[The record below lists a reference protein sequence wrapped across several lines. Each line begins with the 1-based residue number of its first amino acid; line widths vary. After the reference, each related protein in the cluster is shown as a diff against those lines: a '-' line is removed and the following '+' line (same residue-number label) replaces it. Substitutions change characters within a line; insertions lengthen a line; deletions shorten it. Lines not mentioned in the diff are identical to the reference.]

1 MPRDYRQMFDLKGR
15 VAMVTGAGQGM
26 GRAIAPALGAFGAGA
41 IIVNDCHTDR
51 AEAVVVTCAAWQ
63 PMPLAEPPAR
73 PILSMA
79 ATAVRKAA
87 RAAPATGQTGEIWE

>member
-41 IIVNDCHTDR
+41 IIAKFLHPDDKFRRFANFQHT
-51 AEAVVVTCAAWQ
+51 
-63 PMPLAEPPAR
+63 R
-73 PILSMA
+73 P
-79 ATAVRKAA
+79 
-87 RAAPATGQTGEIWE
+87 